1 MKFLL
6 VFLFTALNITIFSN
20 SFQVPLENSRETT
33 VSVEEGK
40 HLYFISEQ
48 GEQKLIYYKE
58 GKTSEVPL
66 WLSILPPLIAIII
79 ALLYKEVI
87 LALFLGLFSGAFIYN
102 GLQFNNIFIAL
113 MNVVDKYI
121 LNAVSDT
128 DHMAIIL
135 FSLMIGGMVALIS
148 RNGGMMGIVNL
159 FSKWANSARNAQLVT
174 WFLGLAIFFDDYAN
188 TLIVGNALRPVTDKF
203 KVSREKLSY
212 IVDSTA
218 APIAAIAFVT
228 TWIGAELGYIQGFID
243 FKNLSESAYGL
254 FFSSLQYAFY
264 PIIAIVFMFLLIVM
278 ERDFGPML
286 KAEKRARLTGKVSN
300 PVDNDDLEEDLS
312 DLDPKE
318 GIKHNWYN
326 AAIPILMVLGVTLLG
341 LIITGLDNYV
351 WNSNLGFFTNVSG
364 IIGES
369 NSYVALLWSSLC
381 GLMSAIIL
389 NTSQKIMS
397 LKENLAMMMKGIST
411 MLSAIIILIFAWAL
425 AGVTKD
431 LHTADF
437 LSNLLSGNLPM
448 IALPVVVFALAGAI
462 SFSTG
467 SSWGTMAIL
476 YPIAL
481 PLTWQ
486 LGLDAGLNES
496 QIISFIIPTIAVVLS
511 GSVLGDHCSPI
522 SDTTILSSLATD
534 CNHIDHVKT
543 QLPYALTVGGIS
555 IILLVLGMLG
565 IPFIINIALGIGMSF
580 SVVKFIGKPI
590 KK

>member
-6 VFLFTALNITIFSN
+6 VFLFTVLNITIFSN